1 MRKASLA
8 EVAIKV
14 WALFLLVTSA
24 LALPT
29 FIAKLAVVGAQTFG
43 TFEFFDFAIT
53 VGVALALFAFARR
66 IAKWMAG
73 AETDDGGGE
82 TWTPSLQSVGF
93 GCVGL
98 FFAVRGLRDCA
109 ELLVELAV
117 KPGTESYIWQGAASQ
132 LAGPIVEIVA
142 GVVIFL
148 ARGRAAGQKRYDT

>member
-24 LALPT
+24 FALPT
-29 FIAKLAVVGAQTFG
+29 FIAKLAVAGAQSFV

-53 VGVALALFAFARR
+53 VAVALLLFAFARR

-73 AETDDGGGE
+73 AEDESTVGAA
-82 TWTPSLQSVGF
+82 WTPSLQAVGF
-93 GCVGL
+93 GCLGL
-98 FFAVRGLRDCA
+98 FFAVRGLRDCT
-109 ELLVELAV
+109 ELLFELAL
-117 KPGTESYIWQGAASQ
+117 KPSSESYLWQGAAPQ
-132 LAGPIVEIVA
+132 LAGPAVELIA

-148 ARGRAAGQKRYDT
+148 ARGRMARVSS